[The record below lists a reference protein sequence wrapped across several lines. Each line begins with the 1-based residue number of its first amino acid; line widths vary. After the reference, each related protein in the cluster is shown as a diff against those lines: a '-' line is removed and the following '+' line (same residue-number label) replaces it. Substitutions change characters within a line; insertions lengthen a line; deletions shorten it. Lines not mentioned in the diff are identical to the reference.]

1 MISCFIKGHSYE
13 LTAIERWLSN
23 HNTSPMTNRSLN
35 DRRFVHNF
43 NLKSAIEEHC
53 TQEKMM
59 VATNRFLTFNICYG
73 QPPIE
78 WRNKP
83 ILKIRLSLLGASNVG
98 KTTLAHF
105 LQYGQQAQLIHS
117 KSTATIG
124 PDLFFFYLDQLYED
138 QYVIIIQLMDIPGME
153 RYESCCDHHFRSCHG
168 ALLITDAT
176 DMDTIEHAQLYW
188 YKQLKLK
195 GRESVESIL
204 ICNKI
209 DLLEMN
215 CDQLYRR
222 IFFERANQF
231 ANKYRMT
238 LFYTSAIRG
247 DNIHSMFKELIL
259 NILHNQSL
267 FREIK
272 EDEETGEV
280 LAFIKPREQN
290 HSSKSCCRLN

>member
-1 MISCFIKGHSYE
+1 
-13 LTAIERWLSN
+13 
-23 HNTSPMTNRSLN
+23 MTNRSLS

-43 NLKSAIEEHC
+43 NLKNAIEEYCH
-53 TQEKMM
+53 QEKMIM
-59 VATNRFLTFNICYG
+59 AKNCFLPFNICYG
-73 QPPIE
+73 SPPIE
-78 WRNKP
+78 WRTKP
-83 ILKIRLSLLGASNVG
+83 VLKIRVSLLGASNVG
-98 KTTLAHF
+98 KTTLARF

-124 PDLFFFYLDQLYED
+124 PDLFFFYLDQLYEN
-138 QYVIIIQLMDIPGME
+138 QYVISIQLMDIPGME

-168 ALLITDAT
+168 ALLITDTT
-176 DMDTIEHAQLYW
+176 DIDTLEHAQLYW

-209 DLLEMN
+209 DLLESN
-215 CDQLYRR
+215 CDQLYRT
-222 IFFERANQF
+222 IFFERANEF
-231 ANKYRMT
+231 ASHHRMPVC
-238 LFYTSAIRG
+238 YTSAIRG

-259 NILHNQSL
+259 NILHNSSL

-272 EDEETGEV
+272 NDEETGEV
-280 LAFIKPREQN
+280 LAFIKPREEK

>member
-1 MISCFIKGHSYE
+1 
-13 LTAIERWLSN
+13 
-23 HNTSPMTNRSLN
+23 MTNQYLS

-43 NLKSAIEEHC
+43 NLKSAIEEFC
-53 TQEKMM
+53 KRERMITE
-59 VATNRFLTFNICYG
+59 TNRFLTFNIYYG
-73 QPPIE
+73 KPPIE

-83 ILKIRLSLLGASNVG
+83 VLKIRLSLLGASNVG

-105 LQYGQQAQLIHS
+105 LQYGHQAQLIHS

-124 PDLFFFYLDQLYED
+124 PDLFFFYLDQLYEN

-168 ALLITDAT
+168 AFLITDTT
-176 DMDTIEHAQLYW
+176 DIDTLEHAQLYW

-215 CDQLYRR
+215 CDHLYRT

-231 ANKYRMT
+231 ATTHRMP
-238 LFYTSAIRG
+238 LIYTSAIRG
-247 DNIHSMFKELIL
+247 DNIHSMFKELIV
-259 NILHNQSL
+259 NILNNQSL
-267 FREIK
+267 CHEIK
-272 EDEETGEV
+272 DDAEMGEA